1 MHQVIIPK
9 ALATPVFANTIVAV
23 SAAAKEPPALN
34 PNHPNNNRPAPI
46 VTNPKL
52 NGPFSFFSAL

>member
-1 MHQVIIPK
+1 M
-9 ALATPVFANTIVAV
+9 AV

-52 NGPFSFFSAL
+52 NGPFSFFSALSPRKYTPLTHPNPAVI